1 MDLKG
6 RSEKMAV
13 FKVMN
18 TLQLEW
24 LKNRLTKMLISVDFA
39 KYILL
44 TTLDKRYYK
53 HVNNREIRTLRHIQ
67 SRCTEQS
74 TENIS

>member
-1 MDLKG
+1 
-6 RSEKMAV
+6 
-13 FKVMN
+13 
-18 TLQLEW
+18 
-24 LKNRLTKMLISVDFA
+24 MLISVDFA